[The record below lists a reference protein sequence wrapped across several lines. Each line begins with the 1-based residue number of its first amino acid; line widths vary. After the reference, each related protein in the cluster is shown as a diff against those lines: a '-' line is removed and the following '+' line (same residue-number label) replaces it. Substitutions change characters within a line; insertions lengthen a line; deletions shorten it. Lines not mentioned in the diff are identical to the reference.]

1 MHVSSNATL
10 TQVVHKYSK
19 LAESFQQRKKWCEMS
34 ENELWEEL
42 YLCILSSNV
51 PYELAVSAFWHLRDR
66 QLLRPEWLIRC
77 KSACQ
82 KIAHEL
88 SKPIYLPRRK
98 DGSTRK
104 YRFPNIRS
112 QNIVKAAKALYQVN
126 HCLLWILKNSNSEQE
141 ARGFLAKNV
150 PGIGLKEASHFLR
163 NIGYSSSLAII
174 DSHVIAFLIEVGAVS
189 QEKVKA
195 VTPKIYIRL
204 ESILQDLCES
214 LDLNLSI
221 FDMAI
226 WEYMRGKL
234 E

>member
-1 MHVSSNATL
+1 MHVGSNATL

-19 LAESFQQRKKWCEMS
+19 LVESFQPRKKWHEMS

-42 YLCILSSNV
+42 CLCILSSNV
-51 PYELAVSAFWHLRDR
+51 PYELALSAFWHLSDR

-77 KSACQ
+77 KSASQ
-82 KIAHEL
+82 KIAYEL
-88 SKPIYLPRRK
+88 LKPIYLPLRK
-98 DGSTRK
+98 DGSYRK
-104 YRFPNIRS
+104 YRFPNIRA
-112 QNIVKAAKALYQVN
+112 QNIVNAAKALYHEN
-126 HCLLWILKNSNSEQE
+126 YGLLWILKSSNSEQE

-189 QEKVKA
+189 QEKIKA
-195 VTPKIYIRL
+195 VTPKIYMRL
-204 ESILQDLCES
+204 ERILQDLCES
-214 LDLNLSI
+214 LGLSLSI